1 MLACHHSHP
10 LLETVELT
18 QQHRVYP
25 KQRLRDRL
33 KIGLSLYQF
42 ADPHRKAPRRGVADL
57 EPKTAQNPAQTVL
70 DVVQLRLNELA
81 RRKHGPQ
88 LLRSNRLA
96 MHRPEP
102 AQPHQLRNPPRIV
115 AVALDQH
122 RLERV
127 MHVPGLQ

>member
-1 MLACHHSHP
+1 M
-10 LLETVELT
+10 
-18 QQHRVYP
+18 HR

-33 KIGLSLYQF
+33 KIGLSLNQF
-42 ADPHRKAPRRGVADL
+42 ADPPSKAPGRGLADL

-81 RRKHGPQ
+81 RREHRPQ
-88 LLRSNRLA
+88 LLRTERLA

-115 AVALDQH
+115 AVALDRH
-122 RLERV
+122 GLERIA
-127 MHVPGLQ
+127 HVSRLQQLNRKTYLLHRRVKPLRQWP